1 MTVMEMRM
9 DSLQNNI
16 LDKSILLSL
25 DTMLLSLFS
34 QCIFSVSMSKI
45 PPNKTNTSSASGRM
59 EELQS
64 EEEAPGMPSWEPVV
78 REGLLPLLLASS
90 LPLSP

>member
-16 LDKSILLSL
+16 LEKSILLSL
-25 DTMLLSLFS
+25 DTMLLSRFS

-45 PPNKTNTSSASGRM
+45 PLYKTNTSSASGRM

-64 EEEAPGMPSWEPVV
+64 EEEAPGMPSWEPLA
-78 REGLLPLLLASS
+78 REASCRCS
-90 LPLSP
+90 WLHLCLSAP